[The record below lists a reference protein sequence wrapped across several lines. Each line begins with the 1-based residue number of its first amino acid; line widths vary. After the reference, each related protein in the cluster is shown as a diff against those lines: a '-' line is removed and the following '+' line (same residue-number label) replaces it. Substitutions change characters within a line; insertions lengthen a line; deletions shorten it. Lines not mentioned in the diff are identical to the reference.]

1 MANSNKL
8 PVRTNLDRLWLGL
21 GSEFHVIAQLLGRLR
36 DAMELDEF
44 DQLVFDFFLTEYH
57 QKIVRL

>member
-8 PVRTNLDRLWLGL
+8 SVRANLDRLWLGL

-44 DQLVFDFFLTEYH
+44 DQLVFDFLLAEYH